1 MKKHDCDGNPSVSN
15 YARGCRCDLCRA
27 AKSLYERER
36 RQRSNKA
43 NSAPKEAP
51 KKPAGKR
58 DNPVVFND
66 AFSQVEIVRA
76 HPHLDWS
83 DRQKAAAGID

>member
-1 MKKHDCDGNPSVSN
+1 MKHDCGGNPSLTN
-15 YARGCRCDLCRA
+15 YGRGCRCDLCRG

-36 RQRSNKA
+36 RERANKQTVLSKDGA
-43 NSAPKEAP
+43 

-66 AFSQVEIVRA
+66 AFSQGEIVRA
-76 HPHLDWS
+76 HPHLAWS
-83 DRQKAAAGID
+83 DRQKAAAGIS